1 VRAASQEFEDH
12 HSKATGVVAD
22 TVTNLMAVRSAAAEP
37 QERYRVED
45 LMQQSVD
52 ADLRARSIFMRTQL
66 QLETS
71 IVVGTLLALV
81 AGTTM
86 AVHHWASTAAL
97 YLILYYSAQ
106 VALSLQQSF
115 EHLRSFAR
123 SLGRAA
129 KFTAIGA
136 VEIEIHQPP
145 RRPGPPGGHAG
156 VEFSH
161 VDFGYRPA
169 RASSTT

>member
-1 VRAASQEFEDH
+1 
-12 HSKATGVVAD
+12 
-22 TVTNLMAVRSAAAEP
+22 M
-37 QERYRVED
+37 
-45 LMQQSVD
+45 
-52 ADLRARSIFMRTQL
+52 
-66 QLETS
+66 
-71 IVVGTLLALV
+71 VGTLLALI

-129 KFTAIGA
+129 KFTAIAGGA
-136 VEIEIHQPP
+136 VEITD
-145 RRPGPPGGHAG
+145 RRRGRVPPGAPGRRG
-156 VEFSH
+156 LPPGRVRLP
-161 VDFGYRPA
+161 VRQ
-169 RASSTT
+169 RRCSTS